1 MDGNFTNTTTMT
13 TEPHITELE
22 RDIIKEILN
31 IGLARAADSFAAIA
45 RDKVLMKVPDITL
58 IEVKELLTLV
68 AKYEDSHVLIQS
80 DIKGELNGAT
90 LMLFSDNHI
99 VRLSEICLSMVD
111 VQKGELSVMQ
121 ESLLLEISNIITGA
135 LVTQLA
141 NILKS
146 NIYGSPPKAPKS
158 HIADSLKSIL
168 VQHPLFQP
176 LVFTV
181 ITQFSHNSK
190 SVELPLLLFFDTN
203 TLLKILD
210 IIRSFELGKNNLT
223 ENDQAL

>member
-68 AKYEDSHVLIQS
+68 AKYEDSHVIIQS

-90 LMLFSDNHI
+90 LMIFSDNHI

-210 IIRSFELGKNNLT
+210 IIRSFELGKNSLT
-223 ENDQAL
+223 ENDQAI